1 MAKNDVAVLD
11 FGSGKLTLV
20 VGKRTVNN
28 NFIITAS
35 SDIEYAGFMDGEFIE
50 EDELYNVIN
59 QAVQEVQSV
68 LNKPL
73 NCLYV
78 GVPSE
83 FCEVSCKRVTKDYG
97 KKIVLNN
104 KKIDELFI
112 DADSN
117 IISNTHTVI
126 NISPVCYTLDGT
138 NITFNPLDCYAK
150 SIDVD
155 LCFVLADDR
164 FISLVGRI
172 LKDLKIRE
180 IEYVSSI
187 LAEGQY
193 LLDGEIRD
201 QGALLVDC
209 GYLTTTITYFNG
221 EGIVELKNFPM
232 GGAHITAGLC
242 ENLNLPY
249 SVAEQVKQKLLI
261 SVKATGIDS
270 YDVYRSNRIEKVSS
284 QKANELALEV
294 IDSIVNGVLE
304 EINRFEEIPSEHEC
318 VYLTG
323 GGISYLKG
331 IEYYMSSVLQRK
343 VQVIA
348 PRPLKLRKPDL
359 SSIIGLLDAAL
370 KME

>member
-1 MAKNDVAVLD
+1 M
-11 FGSGKLTLV
+11 
-20 VGKRTVNN
+20 
-28 NFIITAS
+28 
-35 SDIEYAGFMDGEFIE
+35 
-50 EDELYNVIN
+50 
-59 QAVQEVQSV
+59 
-68 LNKPL
+68 
-73 NCLYV
+73 
-78 GVPSE
+78 
-83 FCEVSCKRVTKDYG
+83 
-97 KKIVLNN
+97 
-104 KKIDELFI
+104 
-112 DADSN
+112 
-117 IISNTHTVI
+117 
-126 NISPVCYTLDGT
+126 DGT